1 MRLLA
6 DENVPRLLV
15 RALRDAGHDV
25 TSAAEDFPSAADEV
39 VLNRARDEAR
49 VLVTFDADFGRM
61 IFAERHRPPPGVIYL
76 RSPPPS
82 PDETVGRVLRVLAAD
97 APSIDGYFVSIDSTS
112 RFHPLPGK
120 INDG

>member
-6 DENVPRLLV
+6 DENLPGLLV

-25 TSAAEDFPSAADEV
+25 LSASETFPSAADEA
-39 VLNRARDEAR
+39 VLDRARTEAR
-49 VLVTFDADFGRM
+49 ILVTFDADFGRM
-61 IFAERHRPPPGVIYL
+61 IFAERRVPPPGVLYL

-82 PDETVGRVLRVLAAD
+82 PDETARRVLRVLAAD
-97 APSIDGYFVSIDSTS
+97 APAIDGYFVSVDTTT

-120 INDG
+120 GDNG